1 MAIVTLKDWSE
12 RKEPA
17 LQIKAIQSELTKRC
31 AVLPDAQVTAFAP
44 PAIPGLG
51 ATGGVS
57 FAFQATGDQNS
68 QELSQATQNLL
79 GKIMQSGKAIY
90 AFTSF
95 DANTPMLHL
104 DIDRDKAEAMKVPI
118 SNRLLLCAEFVP
130 RGSRAAD
137 IGTDHGYLSIYLL
150 REGICPFVTAADL
163 REQPLQKARENA
175 ARFGVSEKMR
185 FFLSDGL
192 QGIPPDAAD
201 TIIMAGMGGDLMVR
215 ILEAA
220 PWVCDD
226 RYTLILQPQ
235 SAGQAL
241 RQYLAEHSFAIER
254 EALAKDG
261 HFFYTVLRA
270 KRGHMPPLS
279 PGQQYASPQLLRAD
293 GPLLGPYLARIET
306 ALAGT
311 VLGLQRADE
320 PEKLR
325 YYETALAE
333 IREMRKQHDDCS

>member
-1 MAIVTLKDWSE
+1 MA
-12 RKEPA
+12 A
-17 LQIKAIQSELTKRC
+17 LLR
-31 AVLPDAQVTAFAP
+31 
-44 PAIPGLG
+44 
-51 ATGGVS
+51 
-57 FAFQATGDQNS
+57 
-68 QELSQATQNLL
+68 
-79 GKIMQSGKAIY
+79 
-90 AFTSF
+90 
-95 DANTPMLHL
+95 
-104 DIDRDKAEAMKVPI
+104 EAMKVPI

-192 QGIPPDAAD
+192 QGIPPDAVD

-220 PWVCDD
+220 PWVCDA

-241 RQYLAEHSFAIER
+241 RQYLAEHGFAIER

-270 KRGHMPPLS
+270 KKGHMPPLS
-279 PGQQYASPQLLRAD
+279 PGQQYASPQLLREGALSVSEVARSC
-293 GPLLGPYLARIET
+293 GYPNPLTFSKAFKRTLGVTPSQYQNGQAASVPIRRS
-306 ALAGT
+306 AS
-311 VLGLQRADE
+311 D
-320 PEKLR
+320 PEGG
-325 YYETALAE
+325 
-333 IREMRKQHDDCS
+333 

>member
-1 MAIVTLKDWSE
+1 MA
-12 RKEPA
+12 A
-17 LQIKAIQSELTKRC
+17 LLR
-31 AVLPDAQVTAFAP
+31 
-44 PAIPGLG
+44 
-51 ATGGVS
+51 
-57 FAFQATGDQNS
+57 
-68 QELSQATQNLL
+68 
-79 GKIMQSGKAIY
+79 
-90 AFTSF
+90 
-95 DANTPMLHL
+95 
-104 DIDRDKAEAMKVPI
+104 EAMKVPI

-130 RGSRAAD
+130 RVPAPPISARITGIFPYTCCARASARSSRRQTCASSRCRRPAK
-137 IGTDHGYLSIYLL
+137 TPRASA
-150 REGICPFVTAADL
+150 CP
-163 REQPLQKARENA
+163 KNA
-175 ARFGVSEKMR
+175 V
-185 FFLSDGL
+185 FLSDGL

-241 RQYLAEHSFAIER
+241 RQYLAEHSFVIER

-270 KRGHMPPLS
+270 KKGHMPPLS
-279 PGQQYASPQLLRAD
+279 PGQQYASPQLLREG

>member
-1 MAIVTLKDWSE
+1 MA
-12 RKEPA
+12 A
-17 LQIKAIQSELTKRC
+17 LLR
-31 AVLPDAQVTAFAP
+31 
-44 PAIPGLG
+44 
-51 ATGGVS
+51 
-57 FAFQATGDQNS
+57 
-68 QELSQATQNLL
+68 
-79 GKIMQSGKAIY
+79 
-90 AFTSF
+90 
-95 DANTPMLHL
+95 
-104 DIDRDKAEAMKVPI
+104 EAMKVPI

-175 ARFGVSEKMR
+175 ARFGVSEKMQ

-270 KRGHMPPLS
+270 KRDICPRFRRGSNTPRRS
-279 PGQQYASPQLLRAD
+279 CCGRTGRFWGRIWPGSKQPSRAQSWACKEPTSRKSSAITKPRLRKS
-293 GPLLGPYLARIET
+293 
-306 ALAGT
+306 
-311 VLGLQRADE
+311 
-320 PEKLR
+320 EK
-325 YYETALAE
+325 
-333 IREMRKQHDDCS
+333 

>member
-1 MAIVTLKDWSE
+1 MS
-12 RKEPA
+12 R
-17 LQIKAIQSELTKRC
+17 
-31 AVLPDAQVTAFAP
+31 AVPAP
-44 PAIPGLG
+44 PISARI
-51 ATGGVS
+51 TGI
-57 FAFQATGDQNS
+57 FPYTC
-68 QELSQATQNLL
+68 
-79 GKIMQSGKAIY
+79 
-90 AFTSF
+90 
-95 DANTPMLHL
+95 
-104 DIDRDKAEAMKVPI
+104 
-118 SNRLLLCAEFVP
+118 CA
-130 RGSRAAD
+130 RA
-137 IGTDHGYLSIYLL
+137 
-150 REGICPFVTAADL
+150 ICPFVTAADL

-270 KRGHMPPLS
+270 KKGHMPPAFAGAAIRLAAAAAGGRAASGAVSGPDRNSPRGHS
-279 PGQQYASPQLLRAD
+279 PGPAKSRRAGKSSAITKPRLRKS
-293 GPLLGPYLARIET
+293 
-306 ALAGT
+306 
-311 VLGLQRADE
+311 
-320 PEKLR
+320 EK
-325 YYETALAE
+325 
-333 IREMRKQHDDCS
+333 

>member
-1 MAIVTLKDWSE
+1 
-12 RKEPA
+12 
-17 LQIKAIQSELTKRC
+17 
-31 AVLPDAQVTAFAP
+31 
-44 PAIPGLG
+44 
-51 ATGGVS
+51 
-57 FAFQATGDQNS
+57 
-68 QELSQATQNLL
+68 
-79 GKIMQSGKAIY
+79 
-90 AFTSF
+90 
-95 DANTPMLHL
+95 
-104 DIDRDKAEAMKVPI
+104 
-118 SNRLLLCAEFVP
+118 
-130 RGSRAAD
+130 
-137 IGTDHGYLSIYLL
+137 
-150 REGICPFVTAADL
+150 
-163 REQPLQKARENA
+163 
-175 ARFGVSEKMR
+175 MR

-241 RQYLAEHSFAIER
+241 RQYLAEHSFVIER
-254 EALAKDG
+254 EALARDG

-270 KRGHMPPLS
+270 KKGHMPPLS

>member
-1 MAIVTLKDWSE
+1 M
-12 RKEPA
+12 
-17 LQIKAIQSELTKRC
+17 
-31 AVLPDAQVTAFAP
+31 
-44 PAIPGLG
+44 
-51 ATGGVS
+51 
-57 FAFQATGDQNS
+57 
-68 QELSQATQNLL
+68 
-79 GKIMQSGKAIY
+79 KI
-90 AFTSF
+90 
-95 DANTPMLHL
+95 
-104 DIDRDKAEAMKVPI
+104 PI
-118 SNRLLLCAEFVP
+118 SKRLLCCAQFVAP
-130 RGSRAAD
+130 GARVAD
-137 IGTDHGYLSIYLL
+137 IGTDHGYLGIYLL
-150 REGICPFVTAADL
+150 ENGIAAHVHACDL
-163 REQPLQKARENA
+163 RPMPLQKARENA
-175 ARFGVSEKMR
+175 ARFGAAERMT
-185 FFLSDGL
+185 FLLSDGL
-192 QGIPPDAAD
+192 AALSPDAAD
-201 TIIMAGMGGDLMVR
+201 TIVMAGMGGDLMVR

-333 IREMRKQHDDCS
+333 IREMRKHHDDRS

>member
-1 MAIVTLKDWSE
+1 MSSRL
-12 RKEPA
+12 
-17 LQIKAIQSELTKRC
+17 ELI
-31 AVLPDAQVTAFAP
+31 A
-44 PAIPGLG
+44 
-51 ATGGVS
+51 S
-57 FAFQATGDQNS
+57 FAS
-68 QELSQATQNLL
+68 Q
-79 GKIMQSGKAIY
+79 G
-90 AFTSF
+90 
-95 DANTPMLHL
+95 
-104 DIDRDKAEAMKVPI
+104 
-118 SNRLLLCAEFVP
+118 
-130 RGSRAAD
+130 RGVAD
-137 IGTDHGYLSIYLL
+137 IGTDHGYLAVYLL

-175 ARFGVSEKMR
+175 VRFGVSENMQ

-192 QGIPPDAAD
+192 QSIPPGAAD

-220 PWVCDD
+220 PWVCDA

-241 RQYLAEHSFAIER
+241 RQYLAEHGFAIER

-270 KRGHMPPLS
+270 KKGSMPPLS
-279 PGQQYASPQLLRAD
+279 PGQQYASPQLLREG
-293 GPLLGPYLARIET
+293 GPLLGPYLARIEA

-311 VLGLQRADE
+311 VQGLQKADE
-320 PEKLR
+320 PEKLC

-333 IREMRKQHDDCS
+333 IREMRKHHDDRS

>member
-1 MAIVTLKDWSE
+1 MAHINHIVQLVGIDHVGIGTDF
-12 RKEPA
+12 
-17 LQIKAIQSELTKRC
+17 
-31 AVLPDAQVTAFAP
+31 D
-44 PAIPGLG
+44 GDD
-51 ATGGVS
+51 TG
-57 FAFQATGDQNS
+57 
-68 QELSQATQNLL
+68 
-79 GKIMQSGKAIY
+79 
-90 AFTSF
+90 
-95 DANTPMLHL
+95 
-104 DIDRDKAEAMKVPI
+104 
-118 SNRLLLCAEFVP
+118 LLLCAEFVP

-270 KRGHMPPLS
+270 KKGHMPPLS
-279 PGQQYASPQLLRAD
+279 PGQQYASPQLLREG
-293 GPLLGPYLARIET
+293 GPLLEPYLARIET

-333 IREMRKQHDDCS
+333 IRGVVRFCNLHRVSGIF

>member
-1 MAIVTLKDWSE
+1 MA
-12 RKEPA
+12 A
-17 LQIKAIQSELTKRC
+17 LLR
-31 AVLPDAQVTAFAP
+31 
-44 PAIPGLG
+44 
-51 ATGGVS
+51 
-57 FAFQATGDQNS
+57 
-68 QELSQATQNLL
+68 
-79 GKIMQSGKAIY
+79 
-90 AFTSF
+90 
-95 DANTPMLHL
+95 
-104 DIDRDKAEAMKVPI
+104 EAMKIPI

-241 RQYLAEHSFAIER
+241 RQYLAEHSFVIER

-270 KRGHMPPLS
+270 KKGHMPPLS
-279 PGQQYASPQLLRAD
+279 PGQQYASPQLLREG

>member
-1 MAIVTLKDWSE
+1 
-12 RKEPA
+12 
-17 LQIKAIQSELTKRC
+17 
-31 AVLPDAQVTAFAP
+31 
-44 PAIPGLG
+44 
-51 ATGGVS
+51 
-57 FAFQATGDQNS
+57 
-68 QELSQATQNLL
+68 
-79 GKIMQSGKAIY
+79 
-90 AFTSF
+90 
-95 DANTPMLHL
+95 
-104 DIDRDKAEAMKVPI
+104 
-118 SNRLLLCAEFVP
+118 
-130 RGSRAAD
+130 
-137 IGTDHGYLSIYLL
+137 
-150 REGICPFVTAADL
+150 
-163 REQPLQKARENA
+163 
-175 ARFGVSEKMR
+175 MR

-270 KRGHMPPLS
+270 KKGHMPPLS

-293 GPLLGPYLARIET
+293 GPLLGPYLAH
-306 ALAGT
+306 GSK
-311 VLGLQRADE
+311 QPSRAQSWACKE
-320 PEKLR
+320 PTSRKSSAITKPRLRKSEK
-325 YYETALAE
+325 
-333 IREMRKQHDDCS
+333 

>member
-1 MAIVTLKDWSE
+1 
-12 RKEPA
+12 
-17 LQIKAIQSELTKRC
+17 
-31 AVLPDAQVTAFAP
+31 
-44 PAIPGLG
+44 
-51 ATGGVS
+51 
-57 FAFQATGDQNS
+57 
-68 QELSQATQNLL
+68 
-79 GKIMQSGKAIY
+79 
-90 AFTSF
+90 
-95 DANTPMLHL
+95 
-104 DIDRDKAEAMKVPI
+104 MKVPI

-150 REGICPFVTAADL
+150 REGICRSSRRQTCASSRCRRPAKTPRASACPKKCGF
-163 REQPLQKARENA
+163 
-175 ARFGVSEKMR
+175 SW
-185 FFLSDGL
+185 SDGL
-192 QGIPPDAAD
+192 QDIPPDAAD

-220 PWVCDD
+220 PWVCDA

-241 RQYLAEHSFAIER
+241 RQYLAEHGFAIER

-270 KRGHMPPLS
+270 KKGHMPPLS

-311 VLGLQRADE
+311 VLGLQRADK

>member
-1 MAIVTLKDWSE
+1 MA
-12 RKEPA
+12 A
-17 LQIKAIQSELTKRC
+17 LLR
-31 AVLPDAQVTAFAP
+31 
-44 PAIPGLG
+44 
-51 ATGGVS
+51 
-57 FAFQATGDQNS
+57 
-68 QELSQATQNLL
+68 
-79 GKIMQSGKAIY
+79 
-90 AFTSF
+90 
-95 DANTPMLHL
+95 
-104 DIDRDKAEAMKVPI
+104 EAMKVPI

-130 RGSRAAD
+130 RGSRAAN

-175 ARFGVSEKMR
+175 ARFGVSENMQ

-192 QGIPPDAAD
+192 QSIPPGAAD

-254 EALAKDG
+254 EALARDG

-270 KRGHMPPLS
+270 KKGHMPPLS

>member
-1 MAIVTLKDWSE
+1 MA
-12 RKEPA
+12 A
-17 LQIKAIQSELTKRC
+17 LLR
-31 AVLPDAQVTAFAP
+31 
-44 PAIPGLG
+44 
-51 ATGGVS
+51 
-57 FAFQATGDQNS
+57 
-68 QELSQATQNLL
+68 
-79 GKIMQSGKAIY
+79 
-90 AFTSF
+90 
-95 DANTPMLHL
+95 
-104 DIDRDKAEAMKVPI
+104 EAMKVPI

-130 RGSRAAD
+130 CGSRAAD

-226 RYTLILQPQ
+226 RYALILQPQ

-241 RQYLAEHSFAIER
+241 RQYLAEHGFAIEH
-254 EALAKDG
+254 EALARDG

-270 KRGHMPPLS
+270 KKGHMPPLS
-279 PGQQYASPQLLRAD
+279 PGQQYASPQLLREG
-293 GPLLGPYLARIET
+293 GPFLGPYLARIET

>member
-1 MAIVTLKDWSE
+1 MRET
-12 RKEPA
+12 
-17 LQIKAIQSELTKRC
+17 
-31 AVLPDAQVTAFAP
+31 
-44 PAIPGLG
+44 
-51 ATGGVS
+51 
-57 FAFQATGDQNS
+57 
-68 QELSQATQNLL
+68 
-79 GKIMQSGKAIY
+79 
-90 AFTSF
+90 
-95 DANTPMLHL
+95 
-104 DIDRDKAEAMKVPI
+104 MKVPI

-130 RGSRAAD
+130 RGTRAAD
-137 IGTDHGYLSIYLL
+137 IGTDHGYLAVYLL

-175 ARFGVSEKMR
+175 ARFGVSENMQ

-192 QGIPPDAAD
+192 QSIPPGAAD

-220 PWVCDD
+220 PWVCDA

-241 RQYLAEHSFAIER
+241 RQYLAEHGFAIEH

-270 KRGHMPPLS
+270 KKGHMPPLS
-279 PGQQYASPQLLRAD
+279 PGQQYASPQLLREG
-293 GPLLGPYLARIET
+293 GPLLGPYLARLET

-311 VLGLQRADE
+311 VQGLQRADE
-320 PEKLR
+320 PEKLC

-333 IREMRKQHDDCS
+333 IREMRKHHDDRS